1 MGALSVPYFLAVFAV
16 TAVAGLLTSWVDRKV
31 TARVQARVG
40 PPWYQP
46 FADFVKLLGK
56 ETLVPEGSRQKGF
69 LVAPL
74 LALVGVSLGAAAL
87 VSGGILDNK
96 GFVGDIV
103 VVLYLLT
110 IPSAALILGAA
121 ATGNPMASVG
131 ASREMKLLLGY
142 ELPFLIV
149 VLTSVYKA
157 QSSFNI
163 NHVVEYQAQNGMFIW
178 SISGIIGFII
188 AILCIQGKL
197 GLVPFDA
204 PEAEQELMGG
214 VLTEYSGVPLALF
227 KLSKAM
233 MLSVLALFL
242 AVIFLGGMRFTPKEI
257 PWSIIKYVVVVVLVV
272 LIRNTNPRL
281 RIDQVMKLFWGPLTV
296 LALIGLLLAW
306 LGRTFHLGLL

>member
-1 MGALSVPYFLAVFAV
+1 MMGVFSVTYFLAVFAV
-16 TAVAGLLTSWVDRKV
+16 TAIVGLVTSWVDRKV

-40 PPWYQP
+40 PPWFQP

-74 LALVGVSLGAAAL
+74 LALAGVSLGAAAL
-87 VSGGILDNK
+87 VSGGILDDR

-110 IPSAALILGAA
+110 IPSAALILGAS
-121 ATGNPMASVG
+121 ATGNPMAAVG

-157 QSSFNI
+157 QAGFKI
-163 NHVVEYQAQNGMFIW
+163 DQVVAYQAANGAFIW
-178 SISGIIGFII
+178 SISGIIGFIV

-233 MLSVLALFL
+233 MLSVLTVFL
-242 AVIFLGGMRFTPKEI
+242 AVIFFGGMRFTGFDI
-257 PWSIIKYVVVVVLVV
+257 VWSIVKYLIPVVLVV

-281 RIDQVMKLFWGPLTV
+281 RIDQIMKLFWGPLTV
-296 LALIGLLLAW
+296 LALVGLLLARFK
-306 LGRTFHLGLL
+306 L

>member
-1 MGALSVPYFLAVFAV
+1 MGNFGVLSVPYFLAVFGM
-16 TAVAGLLTSWVDRKV
+16 TAVVGLLTSWVDRKV

-46 FADFVKLLGK
+46 FADFAKLLGK

-74 LALVGVSLGAAAL
+74 VGLVGVALGAAVL
-87 VSGGILDNK
+87 VSGGVLRRS

-103 VVLYLLT
+103 VFLYLMT

-121 ATGNPMASVG
+121 STGNPMASVG
-131 ASREMKLLLGY
+131 ASREMKLVLGY

-149 VLTSVYKA
+149 VLTVVYKA
-157 QSSFNI
+157 HSSFKI
-163 NHVVEYQAQNGMFIW
+163 DDIVAYQGQNGMFIG

-188 AILCIQGKL
+188 AVLCIQGKL

-204 PEAEQELMGG
+204 PEADQELMGG
-214 VLTEYSGVPLALF
+214 VLTEYSGAPLAIF
-227 KLSKAM
+227 KLTKAM
-233 MLSVLALFL
+233 MLSVLAVFFAVLF
-242 AVIFLGGMRFTPKEI
+242 FGGMRFVGI
-257 PWSIIKYVVVVVLVV
+257 GILWSIIKYLVVIVLVV

-281 RIDQVMKLFWGPLTV
+281 RIDQIMKLFWGPLTA
-296 LALIGLLLAW
+296 LALVGLLLARFR
-306 LGRTFHLGLL
+306 L

>member
-1 MGALSVPYFLAVFAV
+1 MGLLSVPYFLAVFAV
-16 TAVAGLLTSWVDRKV
+16 TAVVGLLTSWVDRKV

-74 LALVGVSLGAAAL
+74 LGLVGVALGAAVL
-87 VSGGILDNK
+87 VSGGILDGSRQ

-103 VVLYLLT
+103 VFLYLLT

-121 ATGNPMASVG
+121 STGNPMASVG

-149 VLTSVYKA
+149 VLTAVYKA
-157 QSSFNI
+157 QSSFKI
-163 NHVVEYQAQNGMFIW
+163 GDVVAYQMDNGMFIG
-178 SISGIIGFII
+178 SISGVIGFIV
-188 AILCIQGKL
+188 AILCVQGKL

-214 VLTEYSGVPLALF
+214 VLTV
-227 KLSKAM
+227 
-233 MLSVLALFL
+233 FL
-242 AVIFLGGMRFTPKEI
+242 AVIFFGGMRFTGWGI
-257 PWSIIKYVVVVVLVV
+257 LWSILKYLVPIVLVV

-281 RIDQVMKLFWGPLTV
+281 RIDQIMKLFWGPLTV

-306 LGRTFHLGLL
+306 VGY

>member
-1 MGALSVPYFLAVFAV
+1 MGVLSVPYFLAVFAV
-16 TAVAGLLTSWVDRKV
+16 TAVVGLLTSWVDRKV

-56 ETLVPEGSRQKGF
+56 ETLVPKGSRQKGF

-74 LALVGVSLGAAAL
+74 VGLVGVALGAAVL
-87 VSGGILDNK
+87 VSGGILNGSQQ

-103 VVLYLLT
+103 VFLYLLT

-121 ATGNPMASVG
+121 STGNPMASVG

-149 VLTSVYKA
+149 VLTAVYKA
-157 QSSFNI
+157 QSSFRI
-163 NHVVEYQAQNGMFIW
+163 GDVVAYQMDNGIFIG
-178 SISGIIGFII
+178 SISGVIGFIV

-227 KLSKAM
+227 KLTKAM
-233 MLSVLALFL
+233 MLSVLAVFV
-242 AVIFLGGMRFTPKEI
+242 AVIFFGGMRFASWGI
-257 PWSIIKYVVVVVLVV
+257 LWSILKYLVPIVLVV

-281 RIDQVMKLFWGPLTV
+281 RIDQIMKVFWGPLTV

-306 LGRTFHLGLL
+306 VGY

>member
-1 MGALSVPYFLAVFAV
+1 M
-16 TAVAGLLTSWVDRKV
+16 TAVVGLLTSWVDRKV

-46 FADFVKLLGK
+46 FADFAKLLGK

-74 LALVGVSLGAAAL
+74 VGLVGVALGAAVL
-87 VSGGILDNK
+87 VSGGVLRRS

-103 VVLYLLT
+103 VFLYLMT

-121 ATGNPMASVG
+121 STGNPMASVG
-131 ASREMKLLLGY
+131 ASREMKLVLGY

-149 VLTSVYKA
+149 VLTVVYKA
-157 QSSFNI
+157 HSSFKI
-163 NHVVEYQAQNGMFIW
+163 DDIVAYQGQNGMFIG

-188 AILCIQGKL
+188 AVLCIQGKL

-204 PEAEQELMGG
+204 PEADQELMGG
-214 VLTEYSGVPLALF
+214 VLTEYSGAPLAIF
-227 KLSKAM
+227 KLTKAM
-233 MLSVLALFL
+233 MLSVLAVFFAVLF
-242 AVIFLGGMRFTPKEI
+242 FGGMRFVGI
-257 PWSIIKYVVVVVLVV
+257 GILWSIIKYLVVIVLVV

-281 RIDQVMKLFWGPLTV
+281 RIDQIMKLFWGPLTA
-296 LALIGLLLAW
+296 LALVGLLLA
-306 LGRTFHLGLL
+306 RFGL

>member
-1 MGALSVPYFLAVFAV
+1 MSAFGVPYFLAVFAV
-16 TAVAGLLTSWVDRKV
+16 TAVVGLVTSWVDRKV

-40 PPWYQP
+40 PPWFQP

-87 VSGGILDNK
+87 VSGGVLGK
-96 GFVGDIV
+96 EGFIGDIV

-121 ATGNPMASVG
+121 STGNPMASVG
-131 ASREMKLLLGY
+131 ASREMKLILAY

-149 VLTSVYKA
+149 VLTAVYKA
-157 QSSFNI
+157 QAGFMI
-163 NHVVEYQAQNGMFIW
+163 DKIVDYQAQNGAFIW
-178 SISGIIGFII
+178 SISGVIGFIV

-233 MLSVLALFL
+233 MLSVLTVFL
-242 AVIFLGGMRFTPKEI
+242 AVIFFGGMQFKGI
-257 PWSIIKYVVVVVLVV
+257 DILWSILKYLVPVVLVV

-281 RIDQVMKLFWGPLTV
+281 RIDQIMKLFWGPLTV
-296 LALIGLLLAW
+296 LALIALLLARFN
-306 LGRTFHLGLL
+306 L

>member
-1 MGALSVPYFLAVFAV
+1 LVRMMSAFGVPYFLAVFAV
-16 TAVAGLLTSWVDRKV
+16 TAVVGLVTSWVDRKV

-40 PPWYQP
+40 PPWFQP

-87 VSGGILDNK
+87 VSGGVLGK
-96 GFVGDIV
+96 EGFIGDIV

-121 ATGNPMASVG
+121 STGNPMASVG
-131 ASREMKLLLGY
+131 ASREMKLILAY

-149 VLTSVYKA
+149 VLTAVYKA
-157 QSSFNI
+157 QAGFMI
-163 NHVVEYQAQNGMFIW
+163 DKIVDYQAQNGAFIW
-178 SISGIIGFII
+178 SISGVIGFIV

-233 MLSVLALFL
+233 MLSVLTVFL
-242 AVIFLGGMRFTPKEI
+242 AVIFFGGMQFKGI
-257 PWSIIKYVVVVVLVV
+257 DILWSILKYLVPVVLVV

-281 RIDQVMKLFWGPLTV
+281 RIDQIMKLFWGPLTV
-296 LALIGLLLAW
+296 LALIALLLARFN
-306 LGRTFHLGLL
+306 L

>member
-1 MGALSVPYFLAVFAV
+1 MVRMMSAFGVPYFLAVFAV
-16 TAVAGLLTSWVDRKV
+16 TAVVGLVTSWVDRKA

-40 PPWYQP
+40 PPWFQP

-87 VSGGILDNK
+87 VSGGVLGK
-96 GFVGDIV
+96 EGFIGDIV

-121 ATGNPMASVG
+121 STGNPMASVG
-131 ASREMKLLLGY
+131 ASREMKLILAY

-149 VLTSVYKA
+149 VLTAVYKA
-157 QSSFNI
+157 QAGFMI
-163 NHVVEYQAQNGMFIW
+163 DKIVDYQAQNGAFIW
-178 SISGIIGFII
+178 SISGVIGFIV

-233 MLSVLALFL
+233 MLSVLTVFL
-242 AVIFLGGMRFTPKEI
+242 AVIFFGGMQFKGI
-257 PWSIIKYVVVVVLVV
+257 DILWSILKYLVPVVLVV

-281 RIDQVMKLFWGPLTV
+281 RIDQIMKLFWGPLTV
-296 LALIGLLLAW
+296 LALIALLLARFN
-306 LGRTFHLGLL
+306 L

>member
-1 MGALSVPYFLAVFAV
+1 MMGVFSVTYFVAVFAV
-16 TAVAGLLTSWVDRKV
+16 TAIVGLVTSWVDRKV

-40 PPWYQP
+40 PPWFQP

-74 LALVGVSLGAAAL
+74 LALAGVSLGAAAL
-87 VSGGILDNK
+87 VSGGILDDR

-110 IPSAALILGAA
+110 IPSAALILGAS
-121 ATGNPMASVG
+121 ATGNPMAAVG

-157 QSSFNI
+157 QAGFKI
-163 NHVVEYQAQNGMFIW
+163 DQVVAYQAANGAFIW
-178 SISGIIGFII
+178 SISGIIGFIV

-233 MLSVLALFL
+233 MLSVLTVFL
-242 AVIFLGGMRFTPKEI
+242 AVIFFGGMRFTGFDI
-257 PWSIIKYVVVVVLVV
+257 VWSIVKYLIPVVLVV

-281 RIDQVMKLFWGPLTV
+281 RIDQIMKLFWGPLTV
-296 LALIGLLLAW
+296 LALVGLLLARFK
-306 LGRTFHLGLL
+306 L

>member
-1 MGALSVPYFLAVFAV
+1 MRAFGIPYFLCVFLV
-16 TAVAGLLTSWVDRKV
+16 TAVVGLVTSWVDRKV

-69 LVAPL
+69 LLAPL

-87 VSGGILDNK
+87 VSGGILVNK

-110 IPSAALILGAA
+110 IPSAALILGASS
-121 ATGNPMASVG
+121 TGNPMASVG
-131 ASREMKLLLGY
+131 ASREMKLILAY

-157 QSSFNI
+157 KAAGLGFNI
-163 NHVVEYQAQNGMFIW
+163 NGVVAYQAQNGAFIW
-178 SISGIIGFII
+178 SISGIIGFIV

-214 VLTEYSGVPLALF
+214 VLAEYSGVPLALF

-233 MLSVLALFL
+233 MLSVLTVLL
-242 AVIFLGGMRFTPKEI
+242 AVVFFGGMRFTGI
-257 PWSIIKYVVVVVLVV
+257 DILWSILKYLVPGVLVV
-272 LIRNTNPRL
+272 RIRNTNPR
-281 RIDQVMKLFWGPLTV
+281 
-296 LALIGLLLAW
+296 
-306 LGRTFHLGLL
+306 

>member
-1 MGALSVPYFLAVFAV
+1 MGVLDVPYFLGVFAITV
-16 TAVAGLLTSWVDRKV
+16 IVGLLTSWVDRKV

-74 LALVGVSLGAAAL
+74 LALVGVSLGAAVL
-87 VSGGILDNK
+87 VSGAILDRP

-103 VVLYLLT
+103 VLLYLLT
-110 IPSAALILGAA
+110 IPSAALIIGAS

-131 ASREMKLLLGY
+131 ASREMKLLLAY

-157 QSSFNI
+157 HSGFKI
-163 NHVVEYQAQNGMFIW
+163 NDVVTYQVQNGMFIW
-178 SISGIIGFII
+178 SISGIIGFIV
-188 AILCIQGKL
+188 AILCIQGKM

-214 VLTEYSGVPLALF
+214 VLTEYSGAPLALF

-233 MLSVLALFL
+233 MLSVLVVFL
-242 AVIFLGGMRFTPKEI
+242 AVIFFGGMRLTGI
-257 PWSIIKYVVVVVLVV
+257 DILWSIVKYLVVIVLVV

-281 RIDQVMKLFWGPLTV
+281 RIDQIMKLFWGPLTV
-296 LALIGLLLAW
+296 LALMALLLA
-306 LGRTFHLGLL
+306 RFGL

>member
-1 MGALSVPYFLAVFAV
+1 MMGVLDVRYFLGVFAV
-16 TAVAGLLTSWVDRKV
+16 TAIVGLLTSWVDRKV
-31 TARVQARVG
+31 TARIQARVG

-87 VSGGILDNK
+87 VSGGILERQ

-110 IPSAALILGAA
+110 IPSAALILGAS

-149 VLTSVYKA
+149 VLTAVYKA
-157 QSSFNI
+157 QSGFKI
-163 NHVVEYQAQNGMFIW
+163 NDLVAYQAQNGAFIW
-178 SISGIIGFII
+178 SISGFIGFII
-188 AILCIQGKL
+188 AILCIQAKL

-233 MLSVLALFL
+233 MLSVLAVLLATLF
-242 AVIFLGGMRFTPKEI
+242 FGGMRFTGIEI
-257 PWSIIKYVVVVVLVV
+257 LWSIVKYLVPIVLVV

-281 RIDQVMKLFWGPLTV
+281 RIDQIMKLFWGPLTV
-296 LALIGLLLAW
+296 LALIALLLAK
-306 LGRTFHLGLL
+306 FDI

>member
-1 MGALSVPYFLAVFAV
+1 MVRMMSAFGVPYFLAVFAV
-16 TAVAGLLTSWVDRKV
+16 TAVVGLVTSWVDRKV

-40 PPWYQP
+40 PPWFQP

-87 VSGGILDNK
+87 VSGGVLGK
-96 GFVGDIV
+96 EGFIGDIV

-121 ATGNPMASVG
+121 STGNPMASVG
-131 ASREMKLLLGY
+131 ASREMKLILAY

-149 VLTSVYKA
+149 VLTAVYKA
-157 QSSFNI
+157 QAGFMI
-163 NHVVEYQAQNGMFIW
+163 DKIVDYQAQNGAFIW
-178 SISGIIGFII
+178 SISGVIGFIV

-233 MLSVLALFL
+233 MLSVLTVFL
-242 AVIFLGGMRFTPKEI
+242 AVIFFGGMQFKGI
-257 PWSIIKYVVVVVLVV
+257 DILWSILKYLVPVVLVV

-281 RIDQVMKLFWGPLTV
+281 RIDQIMKLFWGPLTV
-296 LALIGLLLAW
+296 LALIALLLARFN
-306 LGRTFHLGLL
+306 L

>member
-1 MGALSVPYFLAVFAV
+1 MMSAFGVPYFLAVFAV
-16 TAVAGLLTSWVDRKV
+16 TAVVGLVTSWVDRKV

-40 PPWYQP
+40 PPWFQP

-87 VSGGILDNK
+87 VSGGVLGK
-96 GFVGDIV
+96 EGFIGDIV

-121 ATGNPMASVG
+121 STGNPMASVG
-131 ASREMKLLLGY
+131 ASREMKLILAY

-149 VLTSVYKA
+149 VLTAVYKA
-157 QSSFNI
+157 P
-163 NHVVEYQAQNGMFIW
+163 A
-178 SISGIIGFII
+178 GFIV

-233 MLSVLALFL
+233 MLSVLTVFL
-242 AVIFLGGMRFTPKEI
+242 AVIFFGGMQFKGI
-257 PWSIIKYVVVVVLVV
+257 DILWSILKYLVPVVLVV

-281 RIDQVMKLFWGPLTV
+281 RIDQIMKLFWGPLTV
-296 LALIGLLLAW
+296 LALIALLLARFN
-306 LGRTFHLGLL
+306 L

>member
-1 MGALSVPYFLAVFAV
+1 
-16 TAVAGLLTSWVDRKV
+16 
-31 TARVQARVG
+31 VG

-69 LVAPL
+69 LLAPL

-87 VSGGILDNK
+87 VSGGILVNK

-110 IPSAALILGAA
+110 IPSAALILGASS
-121 ATGNPMASVG
+121 TGNPMASVG
-131 ASREMKLLLGY
+131 ASREMKLILAY

-157 QSSFNI
+157 QAAGLGFNI
-163 NHVVEYQAQNGMFIW
+163 NGVVAYQAQNGAFIW
-178 SISGIIGFII
+178 SISGIIGFIV

-214 VLTEYSGVPLALF
+214 VLAEYSGVPLALF

-233 MLSVLALFL
+233 MLSVLTVLL
-242 AVIFLGGMRFTPKEI
+242 AVVFFGGMRFTGVDI
-257 PWSIIKYVVVVVLVV
+257 LWSVLKYLVPVVLVV

-281 RIDQVMKLFWGPLTV
+281 RIDQIMKLFWGPLTV
-296 LALIGLLLAW
+296 LALIALLLARF
-306 LGRTFHLGLL
+306 GY

>member
-1 MGALSVPYFLAVFAV
+1 MMSAFGVPYFLAVFAV
-16 TAVAGLLTSWVDRKV
+16 TAVVGLVTSWVDRKV

-40 PPWYQP
+40 PPWFQP

-87 VSGGILDNK
+87 VSGGVLGK
-96 GFVGDIV
+96 EGFIGDIV

-121 ATGNPMASVG
+121 STGNPMASVG
-131 ASREMKLLLGY
+131 ASREMKLILAY

-149 VLTSVYKA
+149 VLTAVYKA
-157 QSSFNI
+157 QAGFMI
-163 NHVVEYQAQNGMFIW
+163 DKIVDYQAQNGAFIW
-178 SISGIIGFII
+178 SISGVIGFIV

-233 MLSVLALFL
+233 MLSVLTVFL
-242 AVIFLGGMRFTPKEI
+242 AVIFFGGMQFKGI
-257 PWSIIKYVVVVVLVV
+257 DILWSILKYLVPVVLVV

-281 RIDQVMKLFWGPLTV
+281 RIDQIMKLFWGPLTV
-296 LALIGLLLAW
+296 LALIALLLARFN
-306 LGRTFHLGLL
+306 L

>member
-1 MGALSVPYFLAVFAV
+1 MMGISSVTYFLAVFAA
-16 TAVAGLLTSWVDRKV
+16 TAIVGLVTSWVDRKV

-40 PPWYQP
+40 PPWFQP

-56 ETLVPEGSRQKGF
+56 ETLVPEGSCQKGF
-69 LVAPL
+69 LIAPL
-74 LALVGVSLGAAAL
+74 LALVGVSLGAAVL
-87 VSGGILDNK
+87 VSGGILDDK

-110 IPSAALILGAA
+110 IPSAALILGAS

-131 ASREMKLLLGY
+131 ASREMKLILSY

-149 VLTSVYKA
+149 VLTAVYKA
-157 QSSFNI
+157 HAGFRI
-163 NHVVEYQAQNGMFIW
+163 YDVVDYQAHNGAFIW
-178 SISGIIGFII
+178 SISGIIGFIV

-233 MLSVLALFL
+233 MLSVLTVFL
-242 AVIFLGGMRFTPKEI
+242 AVIFFGGMRFTGI
-257 PWSIIKYVVVVVLVV
+257 DILWSTLKYLVPVVLVV

-281 RIDQVMKLFWGPLTV
+281 RIDQIMKLFWGPLTV
-296 LALIGLLLAW
+296 LALIALLLARFN
-306 LGRTFHLGLL
+306 L

>member
-1 MGALSVPYFLAVFAV
+1 MGDFGVLNIPYFLAVFAV
-16 TAVAGLLTSWVDRKV
+16 TAVVGLLTSWVDRKV

-74 LALVGVSLGAAAL
+74 LGLVGVALGAAVL
-87 VSGGILDNK
+87 VSGGILDRE

-103 VVLYLLT
+103 VLLYLLT
-110 IPSAALILGAA
+110 IPSAALILGAS

-157 QSSFNI
+157 HSGFRI
-163 NHVVEYQAQNGMFIW
+163 GDVVGYQVQNGMFIG
-178 SISGIIGFII
+178 SISGVIGFII
-188 AILCIQGKL
+188 AILCVQGKL

-214 VLTEYSGVPLALF
+214 VLTEYSGVPLAVF
-227 KLSKAM
+227 KLTKAM
-233 MLSVLALFL
+233 MLSVLAVFL
-242 AVIFLGGMRFTPKEI
+242 AAIFFGGMRLTGIEI
-257 PWSIIKYVVVVVLVV
+257 IWSIIKYLVVIVLVV

-281 RIDQVMKLFWGPLTV
+281 RIDQIMKLFWGPLTV
-296 LALIGLLLAW
+296 LALVGLLLA
-306 LGRTFHLGLL
+306 RFGL